1 MSKLFN
7 VPIEAVDANPFRRLG
22 DYPYVER
29 KLEALQ
35 QSIKEVG
42 LWEGVIARKAGNRY
56 QIAFGH
62 HRIEAARQLKIK
74 SIPMVVRDL
83 DDKQMLQFMGRE
95 NMEDYNADFLTMLET
110 WEAAVGFLSE
120 DSPVKT
126 KAIDIARILGWT
138 SKDGKNIRSNHTA
151 VACDAASKLINSG
164 YLGRDDLIEI
174 TVNDAREL
182 CTRTQERHRQLDKV
196 AKTAKH
202 TPQQVEAGKQQYAK
216 AAKKTAGKVRGGKIA
231 KKDIRREVDLQA
243 VGEAQK
249 SKAKAPSPVMELA
262 VKALCR
268 DMGRV
273 LQNDQY
279 ATKLA
284 QIEKALEPIMQDP
297 EGPDSIDRVRFELE
311 QIEGRAERWQGR
323 LHPSNVAK
331 VVPLKAIEGDK

>member
-29 KLEALQ
+29 KLDALQ

-62 HRIEAARQLKIK
+62 HRIEAARRLKTK

-110 WEAAVGFLSE
+110 WEAAESFLKG
-120 DSPVKT
+120 DDNRQKVKVVE
-126 KAIDIARILGWT
+126 IARLLGWMD
-138 SKDGKNIRSNHTA
+138 SRNKAGHTA
-151 VACDAASKLINSG
+151 GACAAAANLLSDG
-164 YLGRDDLIEI
+164 YLDRADLMDL
-174 TVNDAREL
+174 TVMSAREL
-182 CTRTQERHRQLDKV
+182 CTRTQERHRGLDKIG
-196 AKTAKH
+196 KTAKH
-202 TPQQVEAGKQQYAK
+202 TPQQVEAGKKQYAK
-216 AAKKTAGKVRGGKIA
+216 AAKKTAGKVREGKIA

-243 VGEAQK
+243 VGEAQR
-249 SKAKAPSPVMELA
+249 SRAKAPSPVMELA

-284 QIEKALEPIMQDP
+284 QIERALEPIMQDP

-311 QIEGRAERWQGR
+311 QIEGRAGRWQGR